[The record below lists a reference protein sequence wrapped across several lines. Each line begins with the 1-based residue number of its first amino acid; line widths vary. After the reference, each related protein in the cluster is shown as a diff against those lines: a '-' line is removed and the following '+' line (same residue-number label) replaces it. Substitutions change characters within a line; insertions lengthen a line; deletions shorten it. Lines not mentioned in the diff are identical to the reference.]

1 VVKILRKI
9 NKTPYYS
16 YRIGKLPKGCQ
27 LCVKGEKTVLFVT
40 GLCSRKPY
48 CYFCPVS
55 DRKLGRDVVYVNEW
69 QTRSFKDLVTEV
81 KLCSSKG
88 MGITGGD
95 PLMNVERCV
104 KYIKFVKKEFG
115 KRFHVHLYTP
125 LVLVNDERLE
135 KLFKAGLDEI
145 RFHPNFDDS
154 KLWENMKFAKRFD
167 WDVGVEI
174 PVVPGKEKEI
184 FKLVDFIKN
193 NVDFINLNEL
203 EVADNKVNKLVKL
216 GFSTKDCVSYA
227 VKGSEK
233 LAKEL
238 LEYCSRH
245 TNLDAH
251 YCSSKLKD
259 KIQLAER
266 IKKRARGVKRKFDR
280 VTEEGMLIRGAIY
293 LKRLVPSTGYRRKL
307 ENADKEKTVKELE
320 GVKRKIEERFD
331 VGKGLMDVDK
341 EKLRI
346 LIDVKVLKRI
356 KSFLGRNNLIG
367 AIVEEYPTHDQTEIE
382 IEFLSS

>member
-1 VVKILRKI
+1 
-9 NKTPYYS
+9 
-16 YRIGKLPKGCQ
+16 
-27 LCVKGEKTVLFVT
+27 
-40 GLCSRKPY
+40 
-48 CYFCPVS
+48 
-55 DRKLGRDVVYVNEW
+55 
-69 QTRSFKDLVTEV
+69 
-81 KLCSSKG
+81 
-88 MGITGGD
+88 
-95 PLMNVERCV
+95 
-104 KYIKFVKKEFG
+104 
-115 KRFHVHLYTP
+115 
-125 LVLVNDERLE
+125 
-135 KLFKAGLDEI
+135 
-145 RFHPNFDDS
+145 
-154 KLWENMKFAKRFD
+154 
-167 WDVGVEI
+167 
-174 PVVPGKEKEI
+174 
-184 FKLVDFIKN
+184 
-193 NVDFINLNEL
+193 
-203 EVADNKVNKLVKL
+203 
-216 GFSTKDCVSYA
+216 
-227 VKGSEK
+227 
-233 LAKEL
+233 